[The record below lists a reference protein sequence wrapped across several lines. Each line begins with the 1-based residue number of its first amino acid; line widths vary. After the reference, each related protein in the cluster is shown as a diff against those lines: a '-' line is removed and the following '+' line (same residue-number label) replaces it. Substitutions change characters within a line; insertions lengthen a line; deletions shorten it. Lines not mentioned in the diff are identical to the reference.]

1 MTDEQAFSNDFLQS
15 RISMN
20 NLQEV
25 SQKIQQLCVE
35 MEKYGLYLSQIS
47 QSVAAWR
54 DRLGISLEGT
64 SQTEYIKTIC
74 AVQASNQSI
83 RVAIQSLSNATQCG
97 QEWVLSHGSYGY
109 SFESSSA
116 TNSYARA
123 EMDANDANVFLREQS
138 NLKRDLV
145 LKFLPSR
152 IDAIDAA
159 YANAPRPIVSIINRY
174 AARLNGVRP
183 SFVKGECYYSPQ
195 GGWIVMD
202 ENMNNAE
209 YADVLKHEMG
219 HFIDHMMGTRSDS
232 AAFLQAMEKECGKYD
247 TSTASGNLNMKEM
260 LDDLFNTGACYD
272 RNVTDILSALF
283 RNHPTIQTRF
293 DKECVTGYVAYYMH
307 SNDYW
312 DACDENG
319 QSYNKRSK
327 EVFANLFAIVTDN
340 YRISVNFVECWFP
353 DINGEMARCLERMIE

>member
-1 MTDEQAFSNDFLQS
+1 
-15 RISMN
+15 MN

-35 MEKYGLYLSQIS
+35 MEKYGVYLSQIS
-47 QSVAAWR
+47 QSVAACR

-74 AVQASNQSI
+74 AFQASNQSI

-97 QEWVLSHGSYGY
+97 QEWVLSHGSCGY

-319 QSYNKRSK
+319 QSYNKRGK

-340 YRISVNFVECWFP
+340 YRISVNFVERWFP

>member
-1 MTDEQAFSNDFLQS
+1 
-15 RISMN
+15 MN

-35 MEKYGLYLSQIS
+35 MEKYGVYLSQIS

-74 AVQASNQSI
+74 AFQASNQSI

-159 YANAPRPIVSIINRY
+159 YDFCDICPAKMDSEHGSLEFVDSHFCKSAKARY
-174 AARLNGVRP
+174 
-183 SFVKGECYYSPQ
+183 KYYVE
-195 GGWIVMD
+195 GLR
-202 ENMNNAE
+202 ENE
-209 YADVLKHEMG
+209 VLEE
-219 HFIDHMMGTRSDS
+219 IR
-232 AAFLQAMEKECGKYD
+232 
-247 TSTASGNLNMKEM
+247 
-260 LDDLFNTGACYD
+260 
-272 RNVTDILSALF
+272 
-283 RNHPTIQTRF
+283 
-293 DKECVTGYVAYYMH
+293 
-307 SNDYW
+307 
-312 DACDENG
+312 
-319 QSYNKRSK
+319 
-327 EVFANLFAIVTDN
+327 DN
-340 YRISVNFVECWFP
+340 W
-353 DINGEMARCLERMIE
+353 

>member
-1 MTDEQAFSNDFLQS
+1 
-15 RISMN
+15 MN

-35 MEKYGLYLSQIS
+35 MEKYGVYLSQIS

-54 DRLGISLEGT
+54 DRLGKSLEGT

-74 AVQASNQSI
+74 AFQASNQSI
-83 RVAIQSLSNATQCG
+83 RVAIQSLSNAMQCG

-340 YRISVNFVECWFP
+340 YRISVNFVERWFP
-353 DINGEMARCLERMIE
+353 DINGEMARCLERMME

>member
-1 MTDEQAFSNDFLQS
+1 
-15 RISMN
+15 MN

-35 MEKYGLYLSQIS
+35 MEKYGVYLSQIS
-47 QSVAAWR
+47 QSIAAWQ

-64 SQTEYIKTIC
+64 SQTEYIKAIY
-74 AVQASNQSI
+74 AFQASNQSVRI
-83 RVAIQSLSNATQCG
+83 AIQSLSNATQSG
-97 QEWVLSHGSYGY
+97 QKWVLSHGSLDY
-109 SFESSSA
+109 SYESSSA

-138 NLKRDLV
+138 SLKRDLV

-152 IDAIDAA
+152 IEAVDAA
-159 YANAPRPIVSIINRY
+159 YANAPRTIVSIINRY
-174 AARLNGVRP
+174 AAQLKGVCP
-183 SFVKGECYYSPQ
+183 SFAKGECYYSPQ
-195 GGWIVMD
+195 SGRIVMD

-340 YRISVNFVECWFP
+340 YRISVNFVERWFP

>member
-340 YRISVNFVECWFP
+340 YRISVNFVE
-353 DINGEMARCLERMIE
+353 

>member
-1 MTDEQAFSNDFLQS
+1 
-15 RISMN
+15 MN

-35 MEKYGLYLSQIS
+35 MEKYGVYLSQIS

-64 SQTEYIKTIC
+64 SQTEYIKTIF
-74 AVQASNQSI
+74 AFQASNQSI

-202 ENMNNAE
+202 ENMNDAE

-260 LDDLFNTGACYD
+260 LDDLF
-272 RNVTDILSALF
+272 R
-283 RNHPTIQTRF
+283 
-293 DKECVTGYVAYYMH
+293 AYL
-307 SNDYW
+307 
-312 DACDENG
+312 
-319 QSYNKRSK
+319 K
-327 EVFANLFAIVTDN
+327 T
-340 YRISVNFVECWFP
+340 
-353 DINGEMARCLERMIE
+353 